1 VPTDDKNLHGQVI
14 HQSQDAI
21 GRLVQDLIKL
31 PVVSGALT
39 SFFDARERAV
49 RAQEL
54 AMSALSLPSTADVER
69 LTRRLRSVSQRLEGL
84 EDGIDRIV
92 DKLDKSATPGPIPP
106 DLDARLSKLEAAL
119 DRIESALGAS
129 EPA

>member
-1 VPTDDKNLHGQVI
+1 MSADDKNLHGQVI
-14 HQSQDAI
+14 HQSQDVI
-21 GRLVQDLIKL
+21 GRLAQDLIKL

-39 SFFDARERAV
+39 TLFDTRERAV

-84 EDGIDRIV
+84 EDGIDSIV
-92 DKLDKSATPGPIPP
+92 DKLEKRTAPDLAVP
-106 DLDARLSKLEAAL
+106 DLDARLAKLEAAL
-119 DRIESALGAS
+119 ERIESALDAR
-129 EPA
+129 

>member
-1 VPTDDKNLHGQVI
+1 VPPQDNTLHGQVI
-14 HQSQDAI
+14 HQSQDVI
-21 GRLVQDLIKL
+21 GRLAQDLIKL
-31 PVVSGALT
+31 PLVSGAVT
-39 SFFDARERAV
+39 TIFDARERFV

-84 EDGIDRIV
+84 EDGIDSIV
-92 DKLDKSATPGPIPP
+92 DKLDKRATP
-106 DLDARLSKLEAAL
+106 DLDARLSKLEESL
-119 DRIESALGAS
+119 DRIESALGGAQAPPP

>member
-1 VPTDDKNLHGQVI
+1 VPADDNTLHGQVI
-14 HQSQDAI
+14 HQSQDLI
-21 GRLVQDLIKL
+21 GRMAQDLIKV
-31 PVVSGALT
+31 PVVSSALT
-39 SFFDARERAV
+39 TLFDARERAA

-84 EDGIDRIV
+84 EDGIDQIV
-92 DKLDKSATPGPIPP
+92 GKLDKRAAIAP
-106 DLDARLSKLEAAL
+106 DLDARLSKLEATL

-129 EPA
+129 GRA